1 MACVEIESQ
10 SIEEDQDSYYIEVVS
25 VLNYS

>member
-1 MACVEIESQ
+1 MASVEIESQ